1 MLTMTRSVCCVSL
14 FLQYILLSILY
25 KFSATNL
32 INMRNVRLKIAYHA
46 IGHPGFKY
54 FENIM
59 ENGAFT
65 NMYANSADLD
75 QTPQKKSALFA
86 YIMFY

>member
-1 MLTMTRSVCCVSL
+1 MKMWDYQLRITWLDTL
-14 FLQYILLSILY
+14 GLN
-25 KFSATNL
+25 T
-32 INMRNVRLKIAYHA
+32 
-46 IGHPGFKY
+46 

-75 QTPQKKSALFA
+75 QAPQKKSAIFA
-86 YIMFY
+86 YIMFN